1 MAMLGKK
8 RPPRRQ
14 SGVSGLA
21 RVPHGEKA
29 PPESQAPEAQSD
41 AAAST
46 VTVERLA
53 HDGRGVARSAAG
65 KTLFVTQALPGE
77 RVEVAVHRTRKRF
90 DEAHVKR
97 RANDSPR
104 RVTPPCAYFG
114 RCGGCDLQHMALD
127 AQREHKVAAVRELCA
142 RQGLELPA
150 DMEMLATR
158 AEDYRR
164 RARLGVN
171 VDGQGR
177 VLVGFRAA
185 GSQRLVDIDRCH
197 VLVPKLAALLA
208 PLREVIQ
215 ALEAPR
221 RVGHVELV
229 DTAGGCAITVRQP
242 RPHAND
248 AERWRAFADR
258 LAAQGVALALLEGR
272 DAPRLEWLGEP
283 PALAETLALPGLA
296 PLELGV
302 APGDFLQANA
312 AVNAQMV
319 ARVMEWLAPSPGE
332 RYLDLF
338 AGIGN
343 FSLPA
348 AAAGASV
355 TAVEGHPAMVERLAA
370 NARRNGLDLRA
381 TRADLNV
388 PGTAAALLDE
398 TAADALILDPPRA
411 GAEAICR
418 TLADAVSR
426 PAQLAYVSCD
436 PATLAR
442 DVARLTAGG
451 YRIGQV
457 AVADMF
463 VHTAHMETLMLLE
476 DIRQPGAS

>member
-8 RPPRRQ
+8 RPPRRK

-21 RVPHGEKA
+21 RAPHGEKA
-29 PPESQAPEAQSD
+29 PADTDAP
-41 AAAST
+41 T

-65 KTLFVTQALPGE
+65 KTLFVERALPGE
-77 RVEVAVHRTRKRF
+77 EVEVAVHRTRKRF
-90 DEAHVKR
+90 DEAHVR
-97 RANDSPR
+97 QRLSDSPK
-104 RVTPPCAYFG
+104 RVTSPCAYFG
-114 RCGGCDLQHMALD
+114 RCGGCDLQHMTLN
-127 AQREHKVAAVRELCA
+127 AQREHKIAVVRELFA
-142 RQGLELPA
+142 RQGLELPGDIA
-150 DMEMLATR
+150 MLATP

-185 GSQRLVDIDRCH
+185 GSQRLVDIERCY
-197 VLVPKLAALLA
+197 VLVPELAALLA
-208 PLREVIQ
+208 PLREVIGT
-215 ALEAPR
+215 LEAPR
-221 RVGHVELV
+221 QVGHVELV
-229 DTAGGCAITVRQP
+229 ATAGGSAITVRQLKP
-242 RPHAND
+242 NARD
-248 AERWRAFADR
+248 AERWRAFAER
-258 LAAQGVALALLEGR
+258 LAEHRVALGLLEGR
-272 DAPRLEWLGEP
+272 DTPRLEWLSEP
-283 PALAETLALPGLA
+283 PALADTLALTGLA
-296 PLELGV
+296 PLTLGA

-319 ARVMEWLAPSPGE
+319 ARVMAWLKPTPGE

-370 NARRNGLDLRA
+370 NARRNGLEVRA
-381 TRADLNV
+381 TRVDLNA
-388 PGTAAALLDE
+388 PGSAAALLDE
-398 TAADALILDPPRA
+398 TAADTLILDPPRA
-411 GAEAICR
+411 GAEAACR
-418 TLADAVSR
+418 ALADAARR
-426 PAQLAYVSCD
+426 PGRLAYVSCD

-442 DVARLTAGG
+442 DVALLTAGG

-476 DIRQPGAS
+476 DTREPGAS